1 MSPRP
6 SQLFWSE
13 RLQRTMLASLGWN
26 SVYLNIIKHLLIELP
41 GIGGAAAFFG
51 VQHISN
57 HSRYAPPASP
67 APAQW
72 NLRQKWPVGTIAR
85 TYVPSAK
92 VSHARQMP
100 SLLRTGGAR

>member
-1 MSPRP
+1 MSLTP
-6 SQLFWSE
+6 SQSFCSE
-13 RLQRTMLASLGWN
+13 RLQRTMLTSCGRE
-26 SVYLNIIKHLLIELP
+26 SIYLHIIQYLLIELP

-57 HSRYAPPASP
+57 HSRYARPPPP

-72 NLRQKWPVGTIAR
+72 NLRQKWSVGTIAR